1 MLQIKKSSGGFVF
14 AEFAIALPLLILLM
28 YGLAAVGMKIF
39 YLGKIQLADYVLE
52 EEVHDVLSR
61 LIYDARAA
69 KTVTISKSIPTVA
82 FTYRTTTIIWTKFSR
97 AIADGDVIADKEE
110 KRTYISIADKIY
122 YEREDT
128 PVNPLTGD
136 NYFGSTKVTEFKPE
150 FDTTTKIL
158 HVTLEMESEISRHK
172 IKISTAVYIPGC
184 ES

>member
-1 MLQIKKSSGGFVF
+1 MF

-82 FTYRTTTIIWTKFSR
+82 FTYRTTTTILTKFQKPSVIGT
-97 AIADGDVIADKEE
+97 AVGDVIADKEE

-136 NYFGSTKVTEFKPE
+136 NYFGLTKVTEFKPE
-150 FDTTTKIL
+150 FDKETKIL
-158 HVTLEMESEISRHK
+158 HVTLEMESEISLHK

>member
-1 MLQIKKSSGGFVF
+1 
-14 AEFAIALPLLILLM
+14 
-28 YGLAAVGMKIF
+28 
-39 YLGKIQLADYVLE
+39 
-52 EEVHDVLSR
+52 
-61 LIYDARAA
+61 
-69 KTVTISKSIPTVA
+69 
-82 FTYRTTTIIWTKFSR
+82 
-97 AIADGDVIADKEE
+97 VIADKEE